1 MQVIPVTQK
10 DGVQRLCARVRGIL
24 DNFCPMDEC
33 LQDFP
38 THSSAQEGKEDLP
51 CELGCGKY
59 MFASSASWLWQKQF
73 QPYPQVAKAFLTF
86 REMHNNRSLSVGLGN
101 ARSRR
106 TIKRTWEFW

>member
-33 LQDFP
+33 KISRHIVALRKEKKICLVNLGVVNTCLQVLRSF
-38 THSSAQEGKEDLP
+38 
-51 CELGCGKY
+51 
-59 MFASSASWLWQKQF
+59 
-73 QPYPQVAKAFLTF
+73 AKAFLTF